1 MSDDLRDLAERAG
14 VPPAVAEHYGPLLK
28 LLRAAMPASG
38 SASGEPR
45 DVAADVRD
53 AAEDGLHPD
62 HAYSSA
68 EAARFLG
75 VQPSSVAKISRQ
87 LLPRVRSGRFLGI
100 DLLAYRGDVT
110 PQDAAAYKEARR
122 RRIREAA
129 ADDGRPPFRRRRSA

>member
-1 MSDDLRDLAERAG
+1 MSDDLRDLAEKAG

-28 LLRAAMPASG
+28 LLRAALPASG

-53 AAEDGLHPD
+53 AAEGGLHPD

-68 EAARFLG
+68 EAAKFLG
-75 VQPSSVAKISRQ
+75 VRPSSVAKISRQ

-122 RRIREAA
+122 GRIRAVGSNA
-129 ADDGRPPFRRRRSA
+129 PSRPSRRQRSR